1 MFVIVGRMS
10 PEERFI
16 GLRQS
21 AACVQLS
28 REQISEL
35 IAITAT
41 LFEERRRVRRL
52 LDQLPDSFGE
62 VRKRLN
68 ELSRTLR

>member
-1 MFVIVGRMS
+1 MT
-10 PEERFI
+10 PEERFV

-41 LFEERRRVRRL
+41 LFEERKRMRRL
-52 LDQLPDSFGE
+52 LGELPESFGE
-62 VRKRLN
+62 VRERLN
-68 ELSRTLR
+68 ELARTLR